1 MAAPVLVTGLGRTG
15 TTWVGRMLC
24 LSGELNYLHEPF
36 GFYTSHVRWPA
47 PRLPSRSFYICRD
60 NEADYYRMAHEH
72 AMAAIAERG
81 ALRLRQL
88 DAVSAPGA

>member
-60 NEADYYRMAHEH
+60 NEADYYRTGLRRARPSRIRRPPSGSAVCH
-72 AMAAIAERG
+72 A
-81 ALRLRQL
+81 
-88 DAVSAPGA
+88 